1 MERKVDCQRLELA
14 QLNKKIVEN
23 NACKSKNEKL
33 MMQVVCKL
41 DEINKLHEYKSKVS
55 ELEQKVVCQR
65 EELAK
70 LNRKLME
77 KTSAKADDE
86 HINVYR
92 EMISELKKKVD
103 FQRAELANLNKKKV
117 KEDVSKYH
125 MTIAEMKIARQQ
137 KELAK
142 LNHIVANSSKNCKAK
157 TGINKANKGTGLPN
171 GLLGLYE
178 FE

>member
-1 MERKVDCQRLELA
+1 LERKVDCQRLELA

-23 NACKSKNEKL
+23 NTCKSKNEKL

-41 DEINKLHEYKSKVS
+41 DEINKLREYKSKVS
-55 ELEQKVVCQR
+55 ELEQKVVCQC

-77 KTSAKADDE
+77 QATVESTKADDE

-103 FQRAELANLNKKKV
+103 FQRAELANLNKKKAN
-117 KEDVSKYH
+117 EAVSKYH
-125 MTIAEMKIARQQ
+125 MPTSAEMKIARQR

-142 LNHIVANSSKNCKAK
+142 LNHMVANSSRNGKAK
-157 TGINKANKGTGLPN
+157 
-171 GLLGLYE
+171 YE